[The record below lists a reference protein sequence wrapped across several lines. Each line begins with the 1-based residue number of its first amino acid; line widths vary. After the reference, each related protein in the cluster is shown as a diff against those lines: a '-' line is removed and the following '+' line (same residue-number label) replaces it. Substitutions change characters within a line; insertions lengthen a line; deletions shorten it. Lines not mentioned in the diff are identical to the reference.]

1 MTTRPVLLLT
11 GAPGVGKSTIIQRVI
26 AQLPERPGGFF
37 TREVR
42 RHGMRVGFEIV
53 TLDGETA
60 ILATTDAHAT
70 FPNQRRLGRFI
81 VNVEAVAQVA
91 VPAMERAAQRGA
103 LAAHQPETAEPHRD
117 SCSCSSARAQA
128 PHAALVIVDEIGP
141 MEIFSERFC
150 DAVRNLLDDATC
162 AVLGTIVGRPYR
174 FADDVKKHPR
184 VRLVNV
190 TRENR
195 EQLPTQLLAMLRL
208 GVSRGAGQCAAGS

>member
-42 RHGMRVGFEIV
+42 RNGVRVGFEIV

-60 ILATTDAHAT
+60 LLATTDAHAT

-81 VNVEAVAQVA
+81 VNAEAVAQVA
-91 VPAMERAAQRGA
+91 VPAMERAAERG
-103 LAAHQPETAEPHRD
+103 
-117 SCSCSSARAQA
+117 
-128 PHAALVIVDEIGP
+128 ALVIVDEIGP

-150 DAVRNLLDDATC
+150 DAVRNLLDDDHC
-162 AVLGTIVGRPYR
+162 AVFGTIVARPHR

-184 VRLVNV
+184 VRLVAV

-195 EQLPTQLLAMLRL
+195 DELPAQLRPLFRF
-208 GVSRGAGQCAAGS
+208 GAARRDEDYASS